1 MSFLNKFFGRDG
13 EKKIPNS
20 WQMPVQGQ
28 VINLEDVPDSAFAS
42 GSLGTG
48 FAIVA
53 ENNEIVSP
61 VDGVISELF
70 STLHAVSLQAENGLE
85 VLIHIGIDTV
95 SLQGRGFT
103 ALVSQGETVYAGQAL
118 VRVDWSVIRAAGLH
132 ALVPVIFTN
141 VQGQRVQ
148 VKNGCPYF
156 V

>member
-1 MSFLNKFFGRDG
+1 MSFLNKLFGRDG
-13 EKKIPNS
+13 EKEIPNS

-28 VINLEDVPDSAFAS
+28 VIALEEVPDSAFAS

-53 ENNEIVSP
+53 EDNEIVSP

-85 VLIHIGIDTV
+85 VLVHIGIDTV

-103 ALVSQGETVYAGQAL
+103 ALVSQGETVYTGQPL
-118 VRVDWSVIRAAGLH
+118 VRVDWNIVKNAGLH
-132 ALVPVIFTN
+132 PIVPVIFTN
-141 VQGQRVQ
+141 AQGRRVQ

>member
-1 MSFLNKFFGRDG
+1 MSFLNKLFGRDG
-13 EKKIPNS
+13 EKEIPNS

-28 VINLEDVPDSAFAS
+28 VITLEEVPDSAFAS

-53 ENNEIVSP
+53 EDNEIVSP

-85 VLIHIGIDTV
+85 VLVHIGIDTV

-103 ALVSQGETVYAGQAL
+103 ALVSQGETVYTGQPL
-118 VRVDWSVIRAAGLH
+118 VRVDWNIVKNAGLH
-132 ALVPVIFTN
+132 PIVPVIFTN
-141 VQGQRVQ
+141 AQGRRVQ
-148 VKNGCPYF
+148 VKNGYPYF